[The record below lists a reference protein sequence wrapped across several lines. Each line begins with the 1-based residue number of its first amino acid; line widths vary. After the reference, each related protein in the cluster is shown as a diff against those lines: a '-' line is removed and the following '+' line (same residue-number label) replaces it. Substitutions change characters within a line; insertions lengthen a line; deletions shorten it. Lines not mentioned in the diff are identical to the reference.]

1 MKEVKEKQRMKA
13 PKTHDPTRR
22 MPRTAQKAY
31 GKVNEIIPAGEEQYQ
46 SADDYAVQKAEEYTQ
61 ESADKA
67 YHGAKKTVQR
77 TKDEVRNIHDRI
89 QEHQQERHDQTETPR
104 QEAPQRPEP
113 RMREQESVMKPKE
126 ESVSAQEQPVS
137 EAHVPTA
144 QRQHEILEHQRAA
157 EEPVTAPEQASVRAE
172 GVQEPYSAPTHT
184 RIQEGGY
191 QNAVQTTE
199 GQVHSVQSYNR
210 PVSTEKTTVQKT
222 IVHERNTV
230 STVKQVPQRAVKSTE
245 KTVKTADRT
254 VKTTKTTVKTAEKT
268 AEKTAKTAE
277 KAAKAA
283 KEAAVKAA
291 QAAAKA
297 AEYTAKAIEAA
308 VKAIIAAVKELIAA
322 IAAGGWVAVVVILIV
337 ALVALI
343 VASCFGLFWSND
355 TSTGTPMSA
364 IISSI
369 DQAYQSKIDK
379 AAKRLEDEI
388 DHDEFEIV
396 YRGDN
401 NDGDSVAVY
410 NWNDVLAVYAVLYTT
425 GDNQVVM
432 IEPSDETERKLSEV
446 FNVMNRVTITYE
458 IKEEVPEDAPKPT
471 PDPDGNT
478 PDPETVTV
486 LIVNVHQYAM
496 TYKEAARHY
505 GFDENQM
512 QMLEEMM
519 SPAYYSYYAALIG
532 VDVYGGTNYTEII
545 SHLPPN
551 SKGAEVVKAAMT
563 RLGCPYVWGAKGS
576 TKFDCSGL
584 AYWSIHE
591 VDPALGDRM
600 YTNAAGQAK
609 YCYDRGLTVGR
620 SELQPGDLVFWVNKK
635 CEGCHRWK
643 EIHHVG
649 IYIGEGKVI
658 EAASG
663 KGRVLIRDLWES
675 KNYPILMFGRPY
687 Q

>member
-1 MKEVKEKQRMKA
+1 MREVKEKQHMKA

-22 MPRTAQKAY
+22 MPRRAQKAY
-31 GKVNEIIPAGEEQYQ
+31 GKVNEVIPAGEDQYQ
-46 SADDYAVQKAEEYTQ
+46 SPDDYAVQKSEEYTQ
-61 ESADKA
+61 ETADRA
-67 YHGAKKTVQR
+67 YHGAKKTVQK
-77 TKDEVRNIHDRI
+77 TKDEVRDIRDRI
-89 QEHQQERHDQTETPR
+89 REHRQERHDQAEPTEEQVT
-104 QEAPQRPEP
+104 QRPEP
-113 RMREQESVMKPKE
+113 RMREHESVIRTNE
-126 ESVSAQEQPVS
+126 NTVSPEEQPIS
-137 EAHVPTA
+137 EARVPTA
-144 QRQHEILEHQRAA
+144 QRQHEILEHQRADQA
-157 EEPVTAPEQASVRAE
+157 PISVPESVPTQPESVTET
-172 GVQEPYSAPTHT
+172 YSPPQYSH
-184 RIQEGGY
+184 IQEGGY
-191 QNAVQTTE
+191 QYAIQPTE
-199 GQVHSVQSYNR
+199 KQAYSVQATNR
-210 PVSTEKTTVQKT
+210 PVSAERATVQKT
-222 IVHERNTV
+222 VVHERNTV

-337 ALVALI
+337 ALIALI

-364 IISSI
+364 IITSI
-369 DQAYQSKIDK
+369 DQAYQSRIDK
-379 AAKRLEDEI
+379 AASKLEKEI

-458 IKEEVPEDAPKPT
+458 LKEEVPEDAPKPT

-478 PDPETVTV
+478 PEPETVTV
-486 LIVNVHQYAM
+486 LTVYVHQYAM
-496 TYKEAARHY
+496 TYKEAAQYY
-505 GFDENQM
+505 GFDDNQM
-512 QMLEEMM
+512 PNTAKPGFMLRDQL
-519 SPAYYSYYAALIG
+519 SVIG
-532 VDVYGGTNYTEII
+532 
-545 SHLPPN
+545 
-551 SKGAEVVKAAMT
+551 
-563 RLGCPYVWGAKGS
+563 
-576 TKFDCSGL
+576 
-584 AYWSIHE
+584 IH
-591 VDPALGDRM
+591 
-600 YTNAAGQAK
+600 
-609 YCYDRGLTVGR
+609 
-620 SELQPGDLVFWVNKK
+620 
-635 CEGCHRWK
+635 
-643 EIHHVG
+643 I
-649 IYIGEGKVI
+649 
-658 EAASG
+658 
-663 KGRVLIRDLWES
+663 KGRA
-675 KNYPILMFGRPY
+675 